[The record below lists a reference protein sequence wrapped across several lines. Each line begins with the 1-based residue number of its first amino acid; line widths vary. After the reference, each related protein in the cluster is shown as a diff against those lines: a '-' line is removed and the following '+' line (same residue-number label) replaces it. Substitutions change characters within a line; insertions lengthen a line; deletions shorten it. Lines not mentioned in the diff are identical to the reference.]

1 MTPQPSIP
9 FSVSGKTAIV
19 TGAGSGIN
27 LGFAEILLSKHCNV
41 VFADLAL
48 RPEAQAVVAKYDKK
62 DSSPRAVFVETD
74 VTSWKALTHA
84 FQVALNEFGDFDI
97 VCPGAGVYEPNWS
110 GFWHPPGSAESKDDV
125 DAGHYR
131 LLDINLTHPI
141 RATQLAISHWLHPQS
156 PPHSTLAAPTKASAE
171 NPKRVVHISSIAGQI
186 PVFRAPMYGASK
198 FGITGFVRC
207 LAELESVGIRVN
219 AVAPG
224 VVRTPLWTEH
234 PEKLKFVDETQDA
247 WVTPHEVARAMLD
260 CLENPG
266 HVGGTVLEVGKDNTR
281 QVGVFNDP
289 GPDLKDTTKGFTTSN
304 SADGDEG
311 VWNSLGSSSIWGLSF

>member
-1 MTPQPSIP
+1 MSTPS

-27 LGFAEILLSKHCNV
+27 LEFARILLEKKCNV
-41 VFADLAL
+41 VFADLSL
-48 RPEAQAVVAKYDKK
+48 RPEAKTLVTKYEQKG
-62 DSSPRAVFVETD
+62 SSPRAIFVETD
-74 VTSWKALTHA
+74 VTSWPALTRM
-84 FQVALNEFGDFDI
+84 FEVTLQEFGDFDI

-110 GFWHPPGSAESKDDV
+110 NFYHPPGSPESKDAV
-125 DAGHYR
+125 DSGHYA

-141 RATQLAISHWLHPQS
+141 RTTQLAISQWLHPRAS
-156 PPHSTLAAPTKASAE
+156 PKSESPTPAVASTG
-171 NPKRVVHISSIAGQI
+171 NPKRVIHVSSIAGQI

-207 LAELESVGIRVN
+207 LADLESTGIRVS

-234 PEKLKFVDETQDA
+234 PEKLEFVDESQDA
-247 WVTPHEVARAMLD
+247 WVTPYEVAEAMLS
-260 CLENPG
+260 CVESPE
-266 HVGGTVLEVGKDNTR
+266 HVGGTILEVGKDNTR

-289 GPDLKDTTKGFTTSN
+289 GPDLKDPKKGFTTSN
-304 SADGDEG
+304 SEQGNQS
-311 VWNSLGSSSIWGLSF
+311 VWGWLRNKSIWGKPRL